1 MEMAYGLDAGR
12 GRTIHME
19 HKTENENRTATKDL
33 TEGPLAKQILFFSL
47 PLMASNIL
55 QVLFNMADVAVV
67 GQFAGSVALGS
78 VGSTT
83 TLVALY
89 TGVLIGLSSGIN
101 VLVALAVGAGDQKS
115 VAETV
120 HTALLIS
127 GMIGVFLL
135 AAGVLSAGG
144 ILRLLHTKPELFAG
158 AVSYLRIYLLGL
170 PALALYNFG
179 NAVLSAAGDTKRPLL
194 YLSVAGVLNV
204 ALNLFFV
211 LVCQLSVAGVALAS
225 IISQYVSAF
234 LILRHLF
241 VCGESYGLRRE
252 SLRINKERAVRI
264 LQLGVPAGL
273 QNAIFY
279 VANLFVQ
286 MGVNSFDAVMVAGNS
301 AAANA
306 DNLVYDMMSAF
317 YTACGSFIG
326 QNYGAKQRKRII
338 KSFFLSMFYAFIL
351 AFVIGVGLVVCGRQF
366 LSLFSPDSAVV
377 TAGMVRLKIM
387 GFSYCVSAFMD
398 CSIAAARSLG
408 KSLVPTV
415 TVIMGA
421 CVFRVVWIYTVFAH
435 FGTPASL
442 YLLYICSWTITAIV
456 GNLYF
461 ARVYRKAV
469 KAW

>member
-1 MEMAYGLDAGR
+1 MGN
-12 GRTIHME
+12 T
-19 HKTENENRTATKDL
+19 TENGSQTAASDL
-33 TEGPLAKQILFFSL
+33 TRGPLAKQILIFSL
-47 PLMASNIL
+47 PLMASNIM

-67 GQFAGSVALGS
+67 GRFAGSDALGS

-101 VLVALAVGAGDQKS
+101 VLVALAVGAGDRRS
-115 VAETV
+115 VEETV
-120 HTALLIS
+120 HTALLLS
-127 GMIGVFLL
+127 GMIGVLL
-135 AAGVLSAGG
+135 MVAGVSSADG
-144 ILRLLHTKPELFAG
+144 ILRLLHTKPELLAG
-158 AVSYLRIYLLGL
+158 AVSYLHIYLLGL

-211 LVCQLSVAGVALAS
+211 LVCHLAVVGVALAS

-234 LILRHLF
+234 LILRHLL

-252 SLRINKERAVRI
+252 LLRVNRERAVRI

-306 DNLVYDMMSAF
+306 DNLVYDMMAAF

-326 QNYGAKQRKRII
+326 QNYGAKQKKRVL
-338 KSFFLSMFYAFIL
+338 KSFFFSMFYAFIL
-351 AFVIGVGLVVCGRQF
+351 ALVLGVGLVVCGRRF
-366 LSLFSPDSAVV
+366 LSLFSPDSAVIA
-377 TAGMVRLKIM
+377 AGMVRLRIM
-387 GFSYCVSAFMD
+387 GLSYCVSAFMD
-398 CSIAAARSLG
+398 CAIAAARSLG

-435 FGTPASL
+435 FGTPESL
-442 YLLYICSWTITAIV
+442 YLLFVCSWTITAIV

-461 ARVYRKAV
+461 ARVYGEAV
-469 KAW
+469 KGW

>member
-1 MEMAYGLDAGR
+1 M
-12 GRTIHME
+12 
-19 HKTENENRTATKDL
+19 
-33 TEGPLAKQILFFSL
+33 TEGPLARQILFFSL

-67 GQFAGSVALGS
+67 GRFAGSIALGS

-101 VLVALAVGAGDQKS
+101 VLAALAIGARDRKG
-115 VAETV
+115 VEETV
-120 HTALLIS
+120 HTALLLS

-144 ILRLLHTKPELFAG
+144 ILRLLHTKPELLAG
-158 AVSYLRIYLLGL
+158 AESYLHIYLLGL
-170 PALALYNFG
+170 PALAIYNFG
-179 NAVLSAAGDTKRPLL
+179 NAVLSAAGDTKRALL
-194 YLSVAGVLNV
+194 YLSAAGVLNV

-211 LVCQLSVAGVALAS
+211 LACQLSVAGVALAS
-225 IISQYVSAF
+225 VISQYVSAF

-252 SLRINKERAVRI
+252 LLRVNRKRAARI

-306 DNLVYDMMSAF
+306 DNLVYDMMAAF

-326 QNYGAKQRKRII
+326 QNYGARQRKRVLRSYFI
-338 KSFFLSMFYAFIL
+338 SMFYAFVL
-351 AFVIGVGLVVCGRQF
+351 ALALGAGLVVCGRQF
-366 LSLFSPDSAVV
+366 LALFSPESEVIA
-377 TAGMVRLKIM
+377 AGLVRLRIM

-408 KSLVPTV
+408 KSLVPTL

-435 FGTPASL
+435 FRTPASL
-442 YLLYICSWTITAIV
+442 YLLFVCSWTVTAIV

-469 KAW
+469 S